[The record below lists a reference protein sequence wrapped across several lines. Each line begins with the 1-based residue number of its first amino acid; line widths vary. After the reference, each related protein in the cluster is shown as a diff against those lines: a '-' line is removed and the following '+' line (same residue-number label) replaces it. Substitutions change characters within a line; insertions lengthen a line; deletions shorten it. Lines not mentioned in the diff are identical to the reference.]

1 MERWIV
7 DDSTTRGRS
16 FERICL
22 DLLGR
27 LGFENCRETAPS
39 NDQGAD
45 ILGDYDG
52 DSYLFQCKDH
62 RRPVGNNAVQQAV
75 TAKPFYRA
83 AKCGVISRGS
93 YTKSASALAR
103 VNYCLLFIES
113 ELQAA
118 VDSGESFD
126 DLLTGYQPPASI
138 PVEHD
143 YDVIKVYRETKVRCG
158 HTPRNKDFDA
168 STRYRIKKIYGNL
181 TNLIES
187 VGDSPYSKRPSDD
200 DIVGEYK
207 RVRAIVGEVP
217 TLADMTMHSSFSRNC
232 FASFP
237 FRKLQRRCGDR
248 PNVERGVGKQE
259 LIDAYR
265 ELRRTLGRN
274 PSVTELDEK
283 GDYRA
288 SLYRRRWG
296 NMDGFRREMGIP
308 RGELG
313 QRSYKTRELAAL
325 FLLLEAASA
334 IRADTEGFQLGY
346 TGLEGIRWA
355 DEIFVSPTTISRR
368 FESWDSFRSQ
378 MTEGASAKFSSDLAE
393 LVSEFL
399 RGSSGSTRS

>member
-1 MERWIV
+1 M

-62 RRPVGNNAVQQAV
+62 RRTVGNKAVQEAV
-75 TAKPFYRA
+75 TAKAFYRA

-113 ELQAA
+113 DLQAVA
-118 VDSGESFD
+118 DSGESFD
-126 DLLTGYQPPASI
+126 KLLTGYQPPAST

-143 YDVIKVYRETKVRCG
+143 YDVIRLYQETKVKCG

-168 STRYRIKKIYGNL
+168 STRYRIKKAYGNL
-181 TNLIES
+181 SNLIES
-187 VGDSPYSKRPSDD
+187 VGDSPYSRRPSDD

-207 RVRAIVGEVP
+207 RVREIVGRVP
-217 TLADMTMHSSFSRNC
+217 TLEDMATHSSFSRNC

-237 FRKLQRRCGDR
+237 FTKLQRRCGDR
-248 PNVERGVGKQE
+248 PYVERGVGKQE
-259 LIDAYR
+259 LIDAYH
-265 ELRRTLGRN
+265 ELRRRLGRN
-274 PSVTELDEK
+274 PSMTELDERGK
-283 GDYRA
+283 YRA
-288 SLYRRRWG
+288 SYYRTRWG
-296 NMDGFRREMGIP
+296 NMDGFRREIGIP
-308 RGELG
+308 KGELG
-313 QRSYKTRELAAL
+313 QRSYKTRELVAL

-346 TGLEGIRWA
+346 TGLERIRWA
-355 DEIFVSPTTISRR
+355 DDIFVSPTTISRR
-368 FESWDSFRSQ
+368 FESWDSFRSKV
-378 MTEGASAKFSSDLAE
+378 TEGAFARFSSNLAE

-399 RGSSGSTRS
+399 QGSSGSTRP